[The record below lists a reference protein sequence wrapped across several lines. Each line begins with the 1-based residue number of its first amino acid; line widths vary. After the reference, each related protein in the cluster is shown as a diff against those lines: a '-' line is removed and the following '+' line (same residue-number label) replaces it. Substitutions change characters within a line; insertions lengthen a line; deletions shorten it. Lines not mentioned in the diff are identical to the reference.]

1 MTTPADQP
9 ARRSARAAP
18 VLTLIAALLLLP
30 ACTEERIVSRKGLLS
45 SLPGAQTGGIPD
57 ARNITRA
64 DILRTPTGGLRQEQ
78 EDGTVVLYAKSVQ
91 HLMTHI
97 VYTMQN
103 DEPELFVQQVL
114 STKTRNEFIHRGYDP
129 AEAFHELV
137 RRQRDVFRLFNTM
150 PFGENTPGLR
160 LQSVGRNEFRLRLP
174 RESWGELKWTG
185 IDVVFED
192 GNYRLRWFTD
202 RSR

>member
-1 MTTPADQP
+1 MTPRTGQPTRRP
-9 ARRSARAAP
+9 ARP
-18 VLTLIAALLLLP
+18 TLALLLIAIATLP
-30 ACTEERIVSRKGLLS
+30 ACQEERIVSRKGLLS

-57 ARNITRA
+57 GRNISRA
-64 DILRTPTGGLRQEQ
+64 DILRTPTGGLRHAT
-78 EDGTVVLYAKSVQ
+78 EDGSFILYAKSVQ

-97 VYTMQN
+97 VSTMQN
-103 DEPELFVQQVL
+103 NEADLFVEQVL
-114 STKTRNEFIHRGYDP
+114 SKKTRDEFIHRGYDP

-185 IDVVFED
+185 IDVVFEE